1 MNYKKL
7 TQIAIII
14 VAAVWIFSISLI
26 IGITQVRKQDKTTT
40 TTLPPLTTVNATISP
55 ATTMPVATTQA
66 QTQQLYSMDGNNGTT
81 APTVDDPDWLIA
93 EKESIKASQEA
104 SEKAEMEKNVPKTK
118 SEIVSAYIDAVNK
131 LKKTKDF
138 TLVKTNSLNMT
149 IDELTGGDS
158 IKSMADKLIKQNS
171 PNGSVTYTFKDGIAQ
186 ETGEEQAG
194 KSPDQV
200 IAPIGRT
207 AAVTEDFVKDAFA
220 QSDSN
225 GGYTLRLSFNSE
237 TQTLDSEASGYA
249 NCMEVIDVEALGL
262 PSGTNLESLSIVYD
276 NSYIEA
282 SINKDGK
289 ITSMKHYM
297 EVTSASGNG
306 KYLII
311 PVQMKSHGDFTSE
324 YQITYCLKSSFS

>member
-7 TQIAIII
+7 TQIAIIT

-26 IGITQVRKQDKTTT
+26 VGITQIRKQEATTT
-40 TTLPPLTTVNATISP
+40 ALEPLTTVGAVITP
-55 ATTMPVATTQA
+55 ATTMPAATTSA
-66 QTQQLYSMDGNNGTT
+66 TEASATLPLYTMDGNNQGTT
-81 APTVDDPDWLIA
+81 VPTVGDPDWLVA

-104 SEKAEMEKNVPKTK
+104 SEKAELEKNVPKTK
-118 SEIVSAYIDAVNK
+118 SEIVSAYIKAVNK
-131 LKKTKDF
+131 LKKTKNF

-149 IDELTGGDS
+149 IDELTGGES
-158 IKSMADKLIKQNS
+158 IKNMADKLVKQNS
-171 PNGSVTYTFKDGIAQ
+171 PKGSMTYTFKDGIAQ
-186 ETGEEQAG
+186 ETGEEQSG

-200 IAPIGRT
+200 IAPIGKN
-207 AAVTEDFVKDAFA
+207 AAVTEGFVKDAFA
-220 QSDSN
+220 KADSN

-249 NCMEVIDVEALGL
+249 NCMEVIDIEALGL
-262 PSGTNLESLSIVYD
+262 PSGTKLETLSIVYD

-282 SINKDGK
+282 TVNKDGK

-297 EVTSASGNG
+297 QVTSASGNG

-324 YQITYCLKSSFS
+324 YQITY